1 MKTVIVTFFVIVTFQ
16 KLSFGKEKKKKR
28 ITKNELETISKK
40 RESRFYIKII
50 TVETVIKI

>member
-16 KLSFGKEKKKKR
+16 KLSFGKEKKKKK

>member
-1 MKTVIVTFFVIVTFQ
+1 MKTVIVTFSKIEFR
-16 KLSFGKEKKKKR
+16 KRKKKKR